1 MVKQHYQTRK
11 FKSTFLLLWFFNVI
25 FASVL
30 LIFANTLNQ
39 STNSSVNSNAVLVN
53 NKKQQPMQSV
63 PSFKYLILFIALLL
77 FMNSLIMITMYL
89 GKRPDFSH
97 HHDPVSL
104 VSLDFV

>member
-1 MVKQHYQTRK
+1 MAKQHHQTRK

-39 STNSSVNSNAVLVN
+39 STNTSTNSNNIATA
-53 NKKQQPMQSV
+53 KKQQPMQSV

-89 GKRPDFSH
+89 GKKPDFSH
-97 HHDPVSL
+97 HHDSGGL